1 MSTPTVTLSNIKVQL
16 TVEQLVT
23 AVQEL
28 KSAERAQIARALAKM
43 ELDTDLAQLITDL
56 YSKPEV
62 TDISDDD
69 ILAEVRAVRQQRL

>member
-1 MSTPTVTLSNIKVQL
+1 MSTTTVTLSNIQVQL

-28 KSAERAQIARALAKM
+28 ESEERAQIAKALAKM
-43 ELDTDLAQLITDL
+43 ELDAELAQLITDL

-69 ILAEVRAVRQQRL
+69 ILAEVRAVRQQPS